1 MLGISSILKEPL
13 GISYL
18 EWQESI
24 FVANIIP
31 VSFSMLEQQRIK
43 RARKKQ
49 GLLELKSSE
58 INSEKR
64 TLCFWKWMLQVKKFN
79 SRFMFSR
86 LDFWHCLFIDYL
98 FFFATHD
105 RSFVMTIRNRNPFFH
120 SAYCEKQWHIYTHWY
135 AFRIQQL
142 DNQRKIFPEVQ
153 NAVTC
158 RLSQSPILPSFKGRV
173 SN

>member
-18 EWQESI
+18 EWQEII

-43 RARKKQ
+43 RTRKKQ

-79 SRFMFSR
+79 SRLMFSR

-98 FFFATHD
+98 FFFCDTWPIICHD
-105 RSFVMTIRNRNPFFH
+105 NQKQKPIFSLRVLWKTVTYLHTDMPLGFSSLTIR
-120 SAYCEKQWHIYTHWY
+120 EKSS
-135 AFRIQQL
+135 
-142 DNQRKIFPEVQ
+142 QR
-153 NAVTC
+153 
-158 RLSQSPILPSFKGRV
+158 FKMP
-173 SN
+173 

>member
-18 EWQESI
+18 EWQEII

-43 RARKKQ
+43 RTRKKQ

-79 SRFMFSR
+79 SRLMFSR

-98 FFFATHD
+98 FFFLRHMTDHLSWQSETETH
-105 RSFVMTIRNRNPFFH
+105 FFTPRTVKN
-120 SAYCEKQWHIYTHWY
+120 SDISTHWY

-173 SN
+173 SK